1 MKHSKVLLVDDEVD
15 FTKVLS
21 QRLEARGLEV
31 EIANNGVQALEK
43 IGLVNYDIIL
53 LDLRMPEMDGMET
66 LKRLHKERPDL
77 QVVLLTGQGDLKSG
91 VEAMKLGATDF
102 LEKPADIKELME
114 KIKDAKT
121 QKAILVEKK
130 AEESIQQILG
140 TKGW

>member
-1 MKHSKVLLVDDEVD
+1 MTQSKVLLVDDEID

-21 QRLEARGLEV
+21 QRLEARGLDV
-31 EIANNGVQALEK
+31 EIAENGIQALDK
-43 IGLVNYDIIL
+43 IGQVNYDIIL
-53 LDLRMPEMDGMET
+53 LDLQMPEMDGMET
-66 LKRLHKERPDL
+66 LKRLREERPEL

-91 VEAMKLGATDF
+91 VEAMKLGASDF

-121 QKAILVEKK
+121 KKAILVEKK
-130 AEESIQQILG
+130 AEDSIQQILG